1 MSEQLIFDFPFKRSY
16 LSQDFYV
23 SENNVNA
30 YKLIESWPN
39 WSSKFI
45 NIFGPKG
52 CGKTHLIN
60 ILKNKI
66 HCALVQASKADSKVL
81 LKYKIKE
88 CLIIDDF
95 QNQVDEKLLYSITNM
110 GFQDNKY
117 LIISSSVPLKNF
129 NVKLKDLR
137 SRFTSFVEVGIDL
150 PTDDLLRVIL
160 TKNFSDKQIEITKKN
175 IEYILKNID
184 RSYEKVNLFTNSVD
198 NLSLTKAKP
207 INLSL
212 IKKVL
217 KELKFKNE

>member
-1 MSEQLIFDFPFKRSY
+1 MSEQLIFNFPFKRSY

-23 SENNVNA
+23 SENNINA
-30 YKLIESWPN
+30 FKLIESWPN
-39 WSSKFI
+39 WSGRFI

-52 CGKTHLIN
+52 CGKTHLVN

-66 HCALVQASKADSKVL
+66 ESVLISASKVDSKVL
-81 LKYKIKE
+81 LKYKVKE

-95 QNQVDEKLLYSITNM
+95 KNEIDEKLFYTITNM
-110 GFQDNKY
+110 GSQDNKY
-117 LIISSSVPLKNF
+117 LIVSSLVPLKSF
-129 NVKLKDLR
+129 KVKLKDLS

-184 RSYEKVNLFTNSVD
+184 RSYEKVNLFTSSVD
-198 NLSLTKAKP
+198 NLSLAKSKP

-217 KELKFKNE
+217 KELKF

>member
-66 HCALVQASKADSKVL
+66 HCALVQASKVDSKVL

-117 LIISSSVPLKNF
+117 LIISSSVPLKNT

-137 SRFTSFVEVGIDL
+137 SRFTSFLEVGIDL

-160 TKNFSDKQIEITKKN
+160 TKNFS
-175 IEYILKNID
+175 
-184 RSYEKVNLFTNSVD
+184 EKHRN
-198 NLSLTKAKP
+198 
-207 INLSL
+207 
-212 IKKVL
+212 
-217 KELKFKNE
+217 